1 MILIPESGYD
11 VVKSQGHLGNAGL
24 NNTIEQ
30 LLETIPEGVPAK
42 DTIIEMGNRAPLR
55 MRIQA
60 NPDGPNL
67 LKLNIR
73 TYGVL
78 VDDPSRHGAFQ
89 FAHKSFFEYLVG
101 AYYASKLAAR

>member
-1 MILIPESGYD
+1 MALSEAERAYFMEGIAVHMAARNYPNQISGRE
-11 VVKSQGHLGNAGL
+11 L

-42 DTIIEMGNRAPLR
+42 DTIMQMRNRAPLR

-73 TYGVL
+73 T
-78 VDDPSRHGAFQ
+78 
-89 FAHKSFFEYLVG
+89 
-101 AYYASKLAAR
+101 